1 MPHFVYMIGSYKD
14 LKLTTYVGYTNN
26 LKNRLKK
33 HNTSKGAK
41 FTKGRFWKIIYYE
54 KHTTKNSA
62 LSREYAFKKDRKLRN
77 FIKNKF
83 KNNENINTI
92 TL

>member
-14 LKLTTYVGYTNN
+14 LKLITYVGYTNN

-41 FTKGRFWKIIYYE
+41 FTKGRVWKIIYYE
-54 KHTTKNSA
+54 KYTTKNSA

-83 KNNENINTI
+83 RNNENINTI

>member
-1 MPHFVYMIGSYKD
+1 MTI
-14 LKLTTYVGYTNN
+14 LNWLNQ
-26 LKNRLKK
+26 
-33 HNTSKGAK
+33 K
-41 FTKGRFWKIIYYE
+41 FFNIKCIYYE
-54 KHTTKNSA
+54 KYTTKNSA

-83 KNNENINTI
+83 RNNENINTI